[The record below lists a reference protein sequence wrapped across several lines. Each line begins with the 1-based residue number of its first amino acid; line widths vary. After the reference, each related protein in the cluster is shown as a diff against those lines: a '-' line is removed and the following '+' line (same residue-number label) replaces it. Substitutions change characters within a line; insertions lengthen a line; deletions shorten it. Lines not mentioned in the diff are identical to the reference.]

1 MVGGPDS
8 VPDFLKEDEE
18 PAAIQEPE
26 NMQPMDGGPDSV
38 PDFLKE
44 EPSVTPAVTEEPM
57 VGGPESVPD
66 FLKEDEELNL

>member
-18 PAAIQEPE
+18 LNLQEESELLGDPIVEPTVIQEPE
-26 NMQPMDGGPDSV
+26 NMEPMDGGPDTV

-44 EPSVTPAVTEEPM
+44 
-57 VGGPESVPD
+57 
-66 FLKEDEELNL
+66 KDEELNL